1 MIFISLWV
9 PFHSSSSVAF
19 FLNFL
24 VLFHH
29 QYLLSFPFFISF
41 ISITKLHSF
50 FTSFSWDYFPHDH
63 ARSRAYRW
71 GEDGLLGISDEE
83 CRLCF
88 GLALWNEKDPILKE
102 RLFGLTGNE
111 GTISVIILKE
121 NILEK
126 KYRILQH
133 KWPSRKDQG
142 QPIKLKNFYRNTL
155 TRITDGS
162 AWNFETSFLESTQ
175 PDWKILCVPEEMP
188 SY

>member
-1 MIFISLWV
+1 MNFVGYELWLVELFCISEISRREKSTIAKKICETKFFRKIFISLRV
-9 PFHSSSSVAF
+9 PFFVRRF
-19 FLNFL
+19 FSIFL
-24 VLFHH
+24 VLSHH

-133 KWPSRKDQG
+133 K
-142 QPIKLKNFYRNTL
+142 
-155 TRITDGS
+155 
-162 AWNFETSFLESTQ
+162 
-175 PDWKILCVPEEMP
+175 
-188 SY
+188 

>member
-1 MIFISLWV
+1 MKLKVLCCITKSSTYRPDPWTFFELCWIRVVACWALLYKRNITQRKINNCKNNFWNEIFSKD
-9 PFHSSSSVAF
+9 FHFSSSSFLLF
-19 FLNFL
+19 FVRRFFPIFL

-111 GTISVIILKE
+111 GTISVIILNE
-121 NILEK
+121 NILE
-126 KYRILQH
+126 
-133 KWPSRKDQG
+133 
-142 QPIKLKNFYRNTL
+142 
-155 TRITDGS
+155 
-162 AWNFETSFLESTQ
+162 
-175 PDWKILCVPEEMP
+175 
-188 SY
+188 